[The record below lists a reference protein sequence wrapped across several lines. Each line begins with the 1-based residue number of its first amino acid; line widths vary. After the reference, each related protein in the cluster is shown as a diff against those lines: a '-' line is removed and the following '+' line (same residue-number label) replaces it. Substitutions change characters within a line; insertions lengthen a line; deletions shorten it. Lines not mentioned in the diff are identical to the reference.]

1 MKHVLLPALL
11 VGLCGC
17 TTFSRPEL
25 ESPPYLQVLAQK
37 GVDAGTYTRIS
48 KGRVLGYDD
57 IMALV
62 RAGVPGSMIVP
73 YLKATKTPY
82 DFSTRQINSLV
93 NAGAD
98 DELVNYLGKAKGIYL
113 EDSGNVPATTGDGSP
128 YSHPYWSDP
137 YFMDPAPFA
146 FDYPGVWYNSDYWRN
161 DNQGRRGGGGG
172 GGHGGGGHGGR

>member
-1 MKHVLLPALL
+1 MMKALL
-11 VGLCGC
+11 TVFLAALCGC
-17 TTFSRPEL
+17 ATFSGPQL

-82 DFSTRQINSLV
+82 DFTTRQINRLV

-113 EDSGNVPATTGDGSP
+113 EDSGDVPATTGGGMH
-128 YSHPYWSDP
+128 SHPYWADP
-137 YFMDPAPFA
+137 YYMDPAPFA

-161 DNQGRRGGGGG
+161 DNRGGHGG